1 MANLNVTYDEI
12 SSVANQLQTGQGLL
26 EDQLTTLKRAV
37 DGLIG
42 AGFATDQASG
52 AFQNSYTEFDIGIRQ
67 IIGGIEGM
75 SAFLSQAVT
84 SYSQVDADLASAI
97 KG

>member
-12 SSVANQLQTGQGLL
+12 TSVASQLKSGQNSL
-26 EDQLTTLKRAV
+26 EEQLNTLKRAV

-42 AGFATDQASG
+42 AGFATDKASG
-52 AFQNSYTEFDIGIRQ
+52 AFQSSYTDFDGGIRQ
-67 IIGGIEGM
+67 VVSGLEGM
-75 SAFLSQAVT
+75 TAFLNQAVA
-84 SYSQVDADLASAI
+84 SYTQVDADLASAI

>member
-12 SSVANQLQTGQGLL
+12 TSVANQLKSGQGSL
-26 EDQLTTLKRAV
+26 EEQLTSLKRAV

-52 AFQNSYTEFDIGIRQ
+52 AFQNSYTEFDTGIRQ
-67 IIGGIEGM
+67 VVSGLEGM
-75 SAFLSQAVT
+75 TAFLNQAVT
-84 SYSQVDADLASAI
+84 SYTQVDTDLASAI